1 MEYLERDFDD
11 EIISKNNFQENSQSF
26 ATQEYKPDSFIQE
39 KILDFLEIIG
49 LAWWIEVVTKNPTC
63 TYYFGP
69 FISANKAQIE
79 KNGYVEDLIEEGAI
93 IFHIEIKRCRPQNLT
108 LFAEE

>member
-11 EIISKNNFQENSQSF
+11 GIISNHNFRENSQSLEN
-26 ATQEYKPDSFIQE
+26 QEYKPDSFIQE
-39 KILDFLEIIG
+39 KILDVLEIIG
-49 LAWWIEVVTKNPTC
+49 LAWWIEIVTQNPTC

-69 FISANKAQIE
+69 FVSAKKAQIE

-93 IFHIEIKRCRPQNLT
+93 IFQIEIKRCRPQNLT
-108 LFAEE
+108 VFAEE